1 MEILSKMGGGG
12 GKGGGA
18 DMLGVIQDIQDN
30 LRKEFDDK
38 LNSLRDDL
46 LNKIKELENS
56 DNLQ

>member
-1 MEILSKMGGGG
+1 MLSKMGGGS

-18 DMLGVIQDIQDN
+18 DMLGALQDIQDN